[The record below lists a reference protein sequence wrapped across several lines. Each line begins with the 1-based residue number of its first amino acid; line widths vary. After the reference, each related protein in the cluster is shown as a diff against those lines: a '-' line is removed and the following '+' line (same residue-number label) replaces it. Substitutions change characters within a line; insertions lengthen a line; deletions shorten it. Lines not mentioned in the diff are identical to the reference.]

1 MEEIKRAVTVPV
13 IAVGRFTEPQYAEL
27 LVRQGRADLIAF
39 GRQSIADPE
48 LPNRARDGQLETLAP
63 CIGCLLGCV
72 PNMLSG
78 RPITCAVNPLVGRE
92 LEWGPAGQKKRVA
105 VVGGGPGGLY
115 AAWACARRGHQVV
128 LLEQGEQLG
137 GTLRIASFPTGKG
150 QISAAVRSMIV
161 RCQQAGVEIRTGTR
175 ATPELLR
182 QLAPDAAILATGSG
196 PLIPP
201 IPGLDSCGFVTA
213 QDMLEGRAVVG
224 AGVLVVGGGM
234 IGCEATEFLGER
246 GHRVAVVEMREDI
259 AADVRPEHRRC
270 LLKNLRESQ
279 VLVRTGARVERFY
292 PDGVDYVL
300 ADGTEGS
307 LRGYDSVVLAMGTR
321 SREELRERIA
331 AFVPQVLVVGEGG
344 QDILSRRLREI
355 QEREDIHFTV
365 VNGENASGVGI
376 TPRQARGILEAG
388 ADVITLGNHTW
399 NRLQIA
405 DFLDSDGHI
414 LRPANYAGRVPG
426 RGFGVFRGPAGV
438 RIGVLNLMGRLELNS
453 NLDSPFQAADRLLRG
468 APCDVV
474 LVDFHAEATSEKGAM
489 AWYLD
494 GRTQAVWGTH
504 THVPTADCQLLPKGT
519 GFVTDLGMTG
529 PYRSVLGIR
538 PEHSMNLFLG
548 GLPRRYEEAEGPCKL
563 EACRFTI
570 DTEKKRCV
578 EVRRADLWE

>member
-1 MEEIKRAVTVPV
+1 MRFPTMFSPIQIGSVTVPNRFVVPPMANNFSDPDGCLSQRSLAYYAARARGGFGLITIESAVVYEQAKGGPRKACLFADHTIDSFRRVAEACHSYGAKVSVQLQHAGPEGSSALTGHPLKAASPVPAACGREIPREMPRDEVYRLIECYGDAARRAQLAGLDMVEVHCAHGYLVSTFLSERTNHRTDEFGGCFENRLRLPRLIVENIRRKTGGIMPILCRINASDELDGGQSVQDAAAVAAYLEQECGVDAIHVSRAVHLRDEFMWAPGQFHGGFSAPLVEEIKRAVTVPV

-115 AAWACARRGHQVV
+115 AAWACARRGHQAV

-161 RCQQAGVEIRTGTR
+161 RCQQAGVEIRNGTR

-234 IGCEATEFLGER
+234 IGCEA
-246 GHRVAVVEMREDI
+246 A
-259 AADVRPEHRRC
+259 
-270 LLKNLRESQ
+270 
-279 VLVRTGARVERFY
+279 
-292 PDGVDYVL
+292 
-300 ADGTEGS
+300 
-307 LRGYDSVVLAMGTR
+307 
-321 SREELRERIA
+321 
-331 AFVPQVLVVGEGG
+331 
-344 QDILSRRLREI
+344 
-355 QEREDIHFTV
+355 
-365 VNGENASGVGI
+365 
-376 TPRQARGILEAG
+376 
-388 ADVITLGNHTW
+388 
-399 NRLQIA
+399 
-405 DFLDSDGHI
+405 
-414 LRPANYAGRVPG
+414 
-426 RGFGVFRGPAGV
+426 
-438 RIGVLNLMGRLELNS
+438 
-453 NLDSPFQAADRLLRG
+453 
-468 APCDVV
+468 
-474 LVDFHAEATSEKGAM
+474 
-489 AWYLD
+489 
-494 GRTQAVWGTH
+494 
-504 THVPTADCQLLPKGT
+504 
-519 GFVTDLGMTG
+519 
-529 PYRSVLGIR
+529 
-538 PEHSMNLFLG
+538 
-548 GLPRRYEEAEGPCKL
+548 
-563 EACRFTI
+563 
-570 DTEKKRCV
+570 
-578 EVRRADLWE
+578 

>member
-1 MEEIKRAVTVPV
+1 
-13 IAVGRFTEPQYAEL
+13 
-27 LVRQGRADLIAF
+27 
-39 GRQSIADPE
+39 
-48 LPNRARDGQLETLAP
+48 
-63 CIGCLLGCV
+63 
-72 PNMLSG
+72 MLSG

-150 QISAAVRSMIV
+150 HISAAVRSMIV

-234 IGCEATEFLGER
+234 IGCEAAEFLGER

-331 AFVPQVLVVGEGG
+331 AFVPQVLVVGEAASAPGNAVRATG
-344 QDILSRRLREI
+344 DALDAALSI
-355 QEREDIHFTV
+355 
-365 VNGENASGVGI
+365 
-376 TPRQARGILEAG
+376 
-388 ADVITLGNHTW
+388 
-399 NRLQIA
+399 
-405 DFLDSDGHI
+405 
-414 LRPANYAGRVPG
+414 
-426 RGFGVFRGPAGV
+426 
-438 RIGVLNLMGRLELNS
+438 
-453 NLDSPFQAADRLLRG
+453 
-468 APCDVV
+468 
-474 LVDFHAEATSEKGAM
+474 
-489 AWYLD
+489 
-494 GRTQAVWGTH
+494 
-504 THVPTADCQLLPKGT
+504 
-519 GFVTDLGMTG
+519 
-529 PYRSVLGIR
+529 
-538 PEHSMNLFLG
+538 
-548 GLPRRYEEAEGPCKL
+548 
-563 EACRFTI
+563 
-570 DTEKKRCV
+570 
-578 EVRRADLWE
+578 

>member
-1 MEEIKRAVTVPV
+1 MLLHIL
-13 IAVGRFTEPQYAEL
+13 AVG
-27 LVRQGRADLIAF
+27 D
-39 GRQSIADPE
+39 
-48 LPNRARDGQLETLAP
+48 
-63 CIGCLLGCV
+63 
-72 PNMLSG
+72 
-78 RPITCAVNPLVGRE
+78 
-92 LEWGPAGQKKRVA
+92 
-105 VVGGGPGGLY
+105 
-115 AAWACARRGHQVV
+115 
-128 LLEQGEQLG
+128 
-137 GTLRIASFPTGKG
+137 
-150 QISAAVRSMIV
+150 
-161 RCQQAGVEIRTGTR
+161 
-175 ATPELLR
+175 
-182 QLAPDAAILATGSG
+182 
-196 PLIPP
+196 
-201 IPGLDSCGFVTA
+201 
-213 QDMLEGRAVVG
+213 
-224 AGVLVVGGGM
+224 
-234 IGCEATEFLGER
+234 
-246 GHRVAVVEMREDI
+246 
-259 AADVRPEHRRC
+259 
-270 LLKNLRESQ
+270 
-279 VLVRTGARVERFY
+279 
-292 PDGVDYVL
+292 
-300 ADGTEGS
+300 
-307 LRGYDSVVLAMGTR
+307 
-321 SREELRERIA
+321 
-331 AFVPQVLVVGEGG
+331 VVGEGG

-494 GRTQAVWGTH
+494 GRAQAVWGTH

-538 PEHSMNLFLG
+538 PEFLDIVDSG
-548 GLPRRYEEAEGPCKL
+548 TLEGEIYGAMPTGMESTIKVRIDDFL
-563 EACRFTI
+563 LTGVIFGSSLFTI
-570 DTEKKRCV
+570 GAKVPLSITGDNIMLFDRKSGKCIAQGRLEF
-578 EVRRADLWE
+578 

>member
-1 MEEIKRAVTVPV
+1 MDCVTLNNGIKMPLLGFGTFQIKDPAECERAVRDAIDVGYRLIDTAASYGNEE
-13 IAVGRFTEPQYAEL
+13 AVGKAVRESGVPREELFVTTKLWISDASYEGAKRGFAASMERLGLDYLDLYLIHQPLGDYYGAWRAMTELYREGKIRSIGVCSFYPDRL
-27 LVRQGRADLIAF
+27 ADLIAF
-39 GRQSIADPE
+39 GRQSIADPA
-48 LPNRARDGQLETLAP
+48 LPHRARDGQLETLAP

-115 AAWACARRGHQVV
+115 AAWACARRGHQAV

-224 AGVLVVGGGM
+224 AGVLVGGGM
-234 IGCEATEFLGER
+234 IGCEAAEFLGER
-246 GHRVAVVEMREDI
+246 GHRVAVVEMKEDI
-259 AADVRPEHRRC
+259 ASDVRPEHRRC

-331 AFVPQVLVVGEGG
+331 AFVPQVLVVGEAASAPGNAVRATG
-344 QDILSRRLREI
+344 DALDAALSI
-355 QEREDIHFTV
+355 
-365 VNGENASGVGI
+365 
-376 TPRQARGILEAG
+376 
-388 ADVITLGNHTW
+388 
-399 NRLQIA
+399 
-405 DFLDSDGHI
+405 
-414 LRPANYAGRVPG
+414 
-426 RGFGVFRGPAGV
+426 
-438 RIGVLNLMGRLELNS
+438 
-453 NLDSPFQAADRLLRG
+453 
-468 APCDVV
+468 
-474 LVDFHAEATSEKGAM
+474 
-489 AWYLD
+489 
-494 GRTQAVWGTH
+494 
-504 THVPTADCQLLPKGT
+504 
-519 GFVTDLGMTG
+519 
-529 PYRSVLGIR
+529 
-538 PEHSMNLFLG
+538 
-548 GLPRRYEEAEGPCKL
+548 
-563 EACRFTI
+563 
-570 DTEKKRCV
+570 
-578 EVRRADLWE
+578 